1 MLGAALRRASMLAAS
16 TPFVGGVLIGLAA
29 LVLWF
34 GNGRT
39 AGVSGIVGGVVRPVR
54 GDVSWRIAF
63 LMGLLLA
70 GFAGYALKHDSIA
83 ASPRPLPF
91 LAVVGLLVGIGTR
104 IGGGCTSGHG
114 VCGVARGSR
123 RSFAAT
129 AAFVAMGM
137 LTVTLLRLWGVAGAR
152 P

>member
-1 MLGAALRRASMLAAS
+1 MTL
-16 TPFVGGVLIGLAA
+16 TPFVGGVLIGAAA

-39 AGVSGIVGGVVRPVR
+39 AGISGIVGGIVRPQR
-54 GDVSWRIAF
+54 GDVGWRLAF
-63 LMGLLLA
+63 VAGLVLA
-70 GFAGYALKHDSIA
+70 GFAGYAFSHQSIT
-83 ASPRPLPF
+83 ASPRPLPL
-91 LAVVGLLVGIGTR
+91 LAVAGLLVGVGTR
-104 IGGGCTSGHG
+104 LGSGCTSGHG

-129 AAFVAMGM
+129 VTFVATGM
-137 LTVTLLRLWGVAGAR
+137 LTVTLLRLWGAA